1 MTVLAD
7 YTPEE
12 QQLLLRSMS
21 AAAVAISAASP
32 GRGVETASEGVAAAE
47 YVLASEGDYLDNTLI
62 GSILFELNRRARA
75 EEPFP
80 SFTDQA
86 EEADALPRA
95 LDSLRALGPL
105 LLAKSTPDEANEF
118 RQWLMGIATHTA
130 EAGKEGGNFLGWG
143 SVQVNDAEKAML
155 AQIAEILGVPA

>member
-7 YTPEE
+7 YTQEE
-12 QQLLLRSMS
+12 QRVLLRSMS

-47 YVLASEGDYLDNTLI
+47 FVLGSEGDYLDNTLI
-62 GSILFELNRRARA
+62 GSILFELSRRARA

-80 SFTDQA
+80 NFTDQA
-86 EEADALPRA
+86 VAEDALPNA
-95 LDSLRALGPL
+95 LDALRAANTL
-105 LLAKSTPDEANEF
+105 LDAKSPPDEANEF

-130 EAGKEGGNFLGWG
+130 QAGKEGGNFLGWG
-143 SVQVNDAEKAML
+143 GVQVNEAERDML
-155 AQIAEILGVPA
+155 AQIAAILGIPA